1 MISAYLSLYKDYV
14 FLAIII
20 VYSLGLWHVSSRYT
34 SSKYLNEQLKQ
45 SALILELKTH
55 DQVLANTLG
64 KQLEDGFA
72 NMKIVNTTINRD
84 IHHET
89 TTHKFYTTCVNTPD
103 VVRNI
108 EATIDNRNKPTSK

>member
-20 VYSLGLWHVSSRYT
+20 VYSLGLWHVASKYT
-34 SSKYLNEQLKQ
+34 ASKYLADQVKQ
-45 SALILELKTH
+45 STLILQLKTH
-55 DQVLANTLG
+55 DQELANILG

-72 NMKIVNTTINRD
+72 NIQVINTTINRD

-89 TTHKFYTTCVNTPD
+89 TTHEFYTTCVNTPD
-103 VVRNI
+103 VVRSI
-108 EATIDNRNKPTSK
+108 EATIDNKGKPSHK